1 MFFVLD
7 ETPSDAF
14 GDSCARS
21 ATFVNL
27 ITPSCLHNTHCPL
40 LIVAFILQILHAAYI
55 RQDEDQVFIVCH
67 LEWTLMIMMNH
78 VEALTEHREAQHQ
91 AS

>member
-14 GDSCARS
+14 GDSCARP
-21 ATFVNL
+21 ATFANL

-40 LIVAFILQILHAAYI
+40 LIVAFILQILHAAY
-55 RQDEDQVFIVCH
+55 RRRDKDQVFIV
-67 LEWTLMIMMNH
+67 LPPWWTLMIMMNH
-78 VEALTEHREAQHQ
+78 VEALIEHREAQHQ